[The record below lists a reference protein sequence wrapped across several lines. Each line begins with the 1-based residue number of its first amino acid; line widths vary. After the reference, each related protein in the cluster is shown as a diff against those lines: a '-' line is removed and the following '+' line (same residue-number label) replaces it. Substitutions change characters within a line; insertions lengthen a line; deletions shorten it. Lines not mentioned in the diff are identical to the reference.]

1 MENPPVNDKN
11 AHVCS
16 EHFYENDF
24 VSAVLPGFGP
34 TRPTLK
40 PEAVLTKFCFA
51 PVPKRQKTSEAR
63 IARAEHRDIIEEL
76 TTTSFL
82 NIPSASTSSDVEA
95 VGAHV
100 LKPTTRDIGI
110 QCG

>member
-1 MENPPVNDKN
+1 MIRTLVF
-11 AHVCS
+11 VVS
-16 EHFYENDF
+16 IFYENDF

-40 PEAVLTKFCFA
+40 LEAVPTKFCFA
-51 PVPKRQKTSEAR
+51 PVPKCRKTSEAR
-63 IARAEHRDIIEEL
+63 IARAEHRDIIEKL

-95 VGAHV
+95 VGSHV
-100 LKPTTRDIGI
+100 LKLIAKRN
-110 QCG
+110 QRE